1 MTLFIALPASHQ
13 ESAFVTL
20 TIMAFSFRVLD
31 VLYLVWK
38 QSSVHI
44 FLMDWERPQG
54 MLLATASASE
64 SDASKAVLS
73 PISIWR
79 TYFVANEWNEIQSL
93 RKISPMLVL
102 VAVVLFLEVFGL
114 RHLAEEAPTA
124 YVTAS
129 VERYSAPHNRVLRF
143 AMATTLYIL
152 FSSLLVSSQKN
163 FVTALL

>member
-1 MTLFIALPASHQ
+1 MAL
-13 ESAFVTL
+13 
-20 TIMAFSFRVLD
+20 SFRILD

-44 FLMDWERPQG
+44 FLMDWERPRG
-54 MLLATASASE
+54 MLLATANTSE
-64 SDASKAVLS
+64 LDASKAVPS
-73 PISIWR
+73 PVSIWR

-93 RKISPMLVL
+93 RKISPTLVL
-102 VAVVLFLEVFGL
+102 VAVILFLEVFGL

-124 YVTAS
+124 YVSVS

-152 FSSLLVSSQKN
+152 FSALLVSFQKN
-163 FVTALL
+163 PVIALL